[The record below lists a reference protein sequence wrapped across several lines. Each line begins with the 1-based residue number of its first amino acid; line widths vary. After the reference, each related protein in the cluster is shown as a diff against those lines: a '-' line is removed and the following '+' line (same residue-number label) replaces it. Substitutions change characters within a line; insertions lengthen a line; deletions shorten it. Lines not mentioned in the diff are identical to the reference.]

1 MTRRFQDLRYALRLL
16 RKIPGF
22 TTVTVLTLA
31 PAANTAIFTV
41 VNALLLKILHVVVA
55 EEQLKKLMAD
65 VHA

>member
-16 RKIPGF
+16 RKSPGF

-31 PAANTAIFTV
+31 RAANTAIFTV

-55 EEQLKKLMAD
+55 EEPLKKQMAD